1 LIDQSVTQG
10 NKKLLD
16 LQDSMFEL
24 EHEINELKN
33 ARTSLEHDI
42 DDIALV
48 KIQDE
53 QDLYNVLN
61 TLSDQK
67 ANLENEINELIN
79 RITKK
84 SAEYKRVEAQTSE
97 KLSKLNEKEE
107 SIIAKR
113 DAMRLEKQQ
122 LDEEKRRFNS
132 FKSLY
137 ED

>member
-1 LIDQSVTQG
+1 
-10 NKKLLD
+10 
-16 LQDSMFEL
+16 MFEL

-33 ARTSLEHDI
+33 ARTSLERDI
-42 DDIALV
+42 DDIALI
-48 KIQDE
+48 KIKDE
-53 QDLYNVLN
+53 QNLYEVLN
-61 TLSDQK
+61 SLSEQK
-67 ANLENEINELIN
+67 VNLENEINELIN

-84 SAEYKRVEAQTSE
+84 SAEYKRVESQVDE
-97 KLSKLNEKEE
+97 KLQKLTEKEE